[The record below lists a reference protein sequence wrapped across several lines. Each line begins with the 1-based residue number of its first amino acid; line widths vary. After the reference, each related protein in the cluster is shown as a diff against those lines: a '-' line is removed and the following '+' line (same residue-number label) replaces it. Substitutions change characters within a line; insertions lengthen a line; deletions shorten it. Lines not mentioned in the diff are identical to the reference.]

1 MEHEKY
7 AVGYKNVTI
16 NDPFFPGHFPQRAIM
31 PGKLQS
37 DSLTVKH
44 PRMLLDEMCVYKQA
58 ELCFW

>member
-31 PGKLQS
+31 PGKRQS
-37 DSLTVKH
+37 GSLA
-44 PRMLLDEMCVYKQA
+44 VYGKQPLHVA
-58 ELCFW
+58 

>member
-37 DSLTVKH
+37 GSQ
-44 PRMLLDEMCVYKQA
+44 PCALLDNSVYTSKPSI
-58 ELCFW
+58 CFG